1 MKSKFQLIFGCLFA
15 AGMVMTT
22 SCSDDDRN
30 YIPPALD
37 EIENPDDPIGEVY
50 NEISFTPHVDG
61 EPYTTYRGLVMAGY
75 QGWFG
80 CPGDGCKHNDA
91 ANTQWY
97 HYRENDMFKPGVLR
111 NSIDLWPDMTE
122 YTKKYDTE
130 FKYPDGTTAQVY
142 SAYDESS
149 VLLHFKWMK
158 DYGID
163 GVFMQRFVGEVID
176 NPAGADHFNTVLG
189 HAMKGSDQYQRA
201 IAVMYDLGGYNPER
215 YQKVLDD
222 AQWIY
227 TTYASQKKFYLH
239 ENGKP
244 LIALWGVGFNPA
256 ERNYSNSDIQ
266 ALVNDLK
273 QMGYSIMLG
282 VTTYWRG
289 GGGDT
294 YTPDLQGLH
303 NLIKTADVI
312 MPWYVG
318 RYSSSDS
325 YLTGGNEGG
334 FPLMIERDLAWCRD
348 ASKAEGVNVNFA
360 PHCFPG
366 ASDLNMHPYYER
378 GSRER
383 GNFFWTQMY
392 NAINKGCEMLYI
404 AMFDEI
410 DEGTAIYKV
419 MNKSKAPS
427 NAADVDYYVVYNPT
441 NERVSYVNM
450 QGVQWTTN
458 STVFMAKE
466 EVNPAPTNGWCRLQS
481 QMDITFEGIDDDLPT
496 DYYLWLT
503 GEARKML
510 NAQIPMSVTIP
521 DRK

>member
-1 MKSKFQLIFGCLFA
+1 MKSKYQLLLGCLFA
-15 AGMVMTT
+15 MGAIVC
-22 SCSDDDRN
+22 SCSDSDKN

-37 EIENPDDPIGEVY
+37 EIEDPESPVEEVY
-50 NEISFTPHVDG
+50 NEISFTPHIDG
-61 EPYTTYRGLVMAGY
+61 QPYTTYRGLVMAGY

-80 CPGDGCKHNDA
+80 APGDGCKHNEA
-91 ANTQWY
+91 SNTVWY

-130 FKYPDGTTAQVY
+130 FKFSDGTTAQVY

-158 DYGID
+158 EYGID

-176 NPAGADHFNTVLG
+176 NPAGADHFNKVLAS
-189 HAMKGSDQYQRA
+189 AMKGSDEYQRA
-201 IAVMYDLGGYNPER
+201 ISVMYDLGGYSVDR

-227 TTYASQKKFYLH
+227 NTYASQKTFYLH

-244 LIALWGVGFNPA
+244 LIALWGVGFNPN
-256 ERNYSNSDIQ
+256 ERNYTNSDIQ
-266 ALVNDLK
+266 ALVNSLK
-273 QMGYSIMLG
+273 EMGYSIMLG
-282 VTTYWRG
+282 VSTYWRG

-294 YTPDLQGLH
+294 YTPDLQALH
-303 NLIKTADVI
+303 NLIKSADVI

-318 RYSSSDS
+318 RYNSSQS

-334 FPLMIERDLAWCRD
+334 FPAMIGRDLEWCKE
-348 ASKAEGVNVNFA
+348 ASKENGVNVNFA

-383 GNFFWTQMY
+383 GNFFWTQIY
-392 NAINKGCEMLYI
+392 NAINQGCEMLYI

-419 MNKSKAPS
+419 MNKSKVPS
-427 NAADVDYYVVYNPT
+427 NEADEDYYVVYNPT
-441 NERVSYVNM
+441 NARVSYINM
-450 QGVQWTTN
+450 GGVQWTTT

-466 EVNPAPTNGWCRLQS
+466 EVNPAPVNGWCRLQS
-481 QMDITFEGIDDDLPT
+481 QMGITFEGIDDDLPT

-510 NAQIPMSVTIP
+510 NAQTPMSVTIP
-521 DRK
+521 TRE